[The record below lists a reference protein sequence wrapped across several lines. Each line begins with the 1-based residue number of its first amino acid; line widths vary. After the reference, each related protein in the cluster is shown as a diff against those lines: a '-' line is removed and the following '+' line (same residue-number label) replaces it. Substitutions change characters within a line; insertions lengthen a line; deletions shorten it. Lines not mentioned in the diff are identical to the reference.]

1 MSFEITF
8 MTQFINEIDIRTSR
22 NRAILV
28 PKYGAHTFGGFVEAA
43 GCENRKKNKSPDHH
57 QCRRLARQAF
67 GRRRHLRPRGSPG
80 SACRTIRRSSSW
92 SSRPRCSAHSR
103 TASSPP
109 ALTSRAS
116 NLARWV
122 TASCQEQIGRGARVA
137 QRQFLPSRV
146 AHPRAALAPP
156 PPAPRLYSGSRP
168 PHLMSA

>member
-1 MSFEITF
+1 MSFEIAF
-8 MTQFINEIDIRTSR
+8 NSQFINEIDIRTSR

-28 PKYGAHTFGGFVEAA
+28 PKMGPILSADSSKRDARIG
-43 GCENRKKNKSPDHH
+43 KNTKSPDHH

-137 QRQFLPSRV
+137 RSGSSF
-146 AHPRAALAPP
+146 PRGWPIRAQPWRPP
-156 PPAPRLYSGSRP
+156 PPRLDCTRGRG
-168 PHLMSA
+168 PHT

>member
-1 MSFEITF
+1 MSFEITL

-28 PKYGAHTFGGFVEAA
+28 PKYGAHTFGGFVEVA
-43 GCENRKKNKSPDHH
+43 GCENRKKYKSPDHH

-80 SACRTIRRSSSW
+80 RACRTIRRSSSW

-137 QRQFLPSRV
+137 RSGSSF
-146 AHPRAALAPP
+146 PRGWPIRAQPWRT